1 MRKFVLIL
9 LSCCCLTTAMGQQSN
24 RNNETKGFTSW
35 LPALAA
41 DDALLLG
48 NGTMGAMVYGQPFNE
63 TIILNHADLYLP
75 LNIPQKPI
83 EQEKV
88 LDEVRGALLK
98 GNGSEAEKIP
108 LELCNQAGFYGKI
121 ATDPYIPAFDVKI
134 KTTPVD
140 NVSDYERGVDFEK
153 GVAYV
158 RWNQGSNVIERS
170 QFISRADS
178 VMVIRVKSKAP
189 INISF
194 SFSRRDVPWNQ
205 WEYINKYIKKTEYY
219 ANGSNLYYKSEF
231 NYQWEGN
238 IAGFEGVGKVIPQN
252 GVTKTEGNAVTVN
265 NTTEVMLIVKIET
278 YKTGHSL
285 KEDEVMA
292 RLQKKERG
300 YDQLLEAHV
309 KVHSEL
315 FNRVQINLG
324 GNSKDAKLDAEIM
337 MLNAKDKFS
346 PAFVE
351 KQFYAA
357 RYNILSATGKNPPN
371 LQGIWGSSWTPA
383 WQSDYT
389 HDGNLPVAVSSYLCA
404 NMPELMNSY
413 FDYHDAR
420 LDDYRTNAKNLFGC
434 RGIMVP
440 SHSSSHGLN
449 QNYGPVW
456 CLNFWTGGAA
466 WAAHFYY
473 DYWLYTNDVD
483 FLKKRAYPFMKE
495 AALFYE
501 DFLSVGADGKYVFNP
516 SYSPENN
523 PANHR
528 SQAVINATMD
538 VMLAKELLRNLVS
551 AGKSLN
557 ESKGQLQEWQDM
569 MAKMPEYEVDSTG
582 CLREWL
588 WPGYEENHHHRH
600 VSHLYGMYDIIDPDL
615 KADTVLWNGV
625 RRAVEERMK
634 VRRNDRGGIMVFGLV
649 QMAWVAENLG
659 DAELAQDIISWLS
672 AQYWSNSL
680 ATFHDPNGLFNMD
693 LSGGFQSV
701 IIRALIYSEP
711 GYIAL
716 LPAKPPV
723 WEQGSIAGV
732 LARNQVEVKKLAWS
746 KEKISLELASPV
758 KQRITLKLPGNAIN
772 IRVDG
777 NKGKII
783 SYNKSEKTAL
793 VDIKS
798 GQLAC
803 FEIELS
809 N

>member
-1 MRKFVLIL
+1 MRRLVLIL
-9 LSCCCLTTAMGQQSN
+9 LSCCYIATAMGQQSN
-24 RNNETKGFTSW
+24 RNNDTKGFASW
-35 LPALAA
+35 LPAQTS
-41 DDALLLG
+41 DNALLLG
-48 NGTMGAMVYGQPFNE
+48 NGTMGAMVYGLPYNE

-75 LNIPQKPI
+75 LNIPQKPV

-88 LDEVRGALLK
+88 LDEVRGALLR
-98 GNGSEAEKIP
+98 GNGSEAEKFP

-121 ATDPYIPAFDVKI
+121 ATDPFIPAFDVKI

-194 SFSRRDVPWNQ
+194 SFSRRDVAWNQ

-219 ANGSNLYYKSEF
+219 ANGNNLYYKSEF
-231 NYQWEGN
+231 SYQWEGN

-265 NTTEVMLIVKIET
+265 NTTDVMLIVKIET
-278 YKTGHSL
+278 YKTGHPF
-285 KEDEVMA
+285 KEDEVKA
-292 RLQKKERG
+292 KLQKMERS
-300 YDQLLEAHV
+300 YDQALAAHV

-324 GNSKDAKLDAEIM
+324 GSLKDANMDAEVM

-371 LQGIWGSSWTPA
+371 LQGIWGSLWTPA

-434 RGIMVP
+434 RGLMVP

-473 DYWLYTNDVD
+473 DYWLYTSDMD
-483 FLKKRAYPFMKE
+483 FLRKRAYPFMKD

-501 DFLSVGADGKYVFNP
+501 DFLSIGVDGKYVFNP

-523 PANHR
+523 PTNHS

-538 VMLAKELLRNLVS
+538 VMLAKELLRNLLSV
-551 AGKSLN
+551 GKSLN
-557 ESKGQLQEWQDM
+557 ESKGQLREWNDM
-569 MAKMPEYEVDSTG
+569 LAKMPEYEVDSTG

-649 QMAWVAENLG
+649 QLAWVAENLG
-659 DAELAQDIISWLS
+659 DAELVQDIISWLS

-711 GYIAL
+711 GYISL

-723 WEQGSIAGV
+723 WEHGSVAGV
-732 LARNQVEVKKLAWS
+732 LARNQVKVEKMAWS
-746 KEKISLELASPV
+746 QRKVELELASPI
-758 KQRITLKLPGNAIN
+758 KQQITLRLPDNAIN
-772 IRVDG
+772 IMVDG
-777 NKGKII
+777 NMGKII
-783 SYNKSEKTAL
+783 SYNKREKTAL
-793 VDIKS
+793 IDIKS
-798 GQLAC
+798 GQLAN
-803 FEIELS
+803 FVIELG

>member
-1 MRKFVLIL
+1 MRKLVLIFF
-9 LSCCCLTTAMGQQSN
+9 SCCYITAALGQQSN
-24 RNNETKGFTSW
+24 RNSETKGFTSW
-35 LPALAA
+35 LPAQTA

-48 NGTMGAMVYGQPFNE
+48 NGTMGAMVYGQPYNE

-83 EQEKV
+83 EQAKV
-88 LDEVRGALLK
+88 LDEVNGALFK
-98 GNGSEAEKIP
+98 GEGTEAENIA
-108 LELCNQAGFYGKI
+108 LELCKQAGFNGKI
-121 ATDPYIPAFDVKI
+121 PTDPYIPAFDVEI

-140 NVSDYERGVDFEK
+140 NVTDYKRGVDFEK

-158 RWNQGSNVIERS
+158 RWKQGGNVIERS

-178 VMVIRVKSKAP
+178 VMVIRVKAKAP

-194 SFSRRDVPWNQ
+194 SFNRRDVPWDK
-205 WEYINKYIKKTEYY
+205 WEYINKYIKKAEYY
-219 ANGSNLYYKSEF
+219 ANGNNLHYKSEF

-252 GVTKTEGNAVTVN
+252 GVTTAEGNAITVN
-265 NTTEVMLIVKIET
+265 NTTDVMLIVKIET
-278 YKTGHSL
+278 YKTARPF
-285 KEDEVMA
+285 KADEVMA
-292 RLQKKERG
+292 KLQNVERS
-300 YDQLLEAHV
+300 YDQLLAAHV

-315 FNRVQINLG
+315 FNRVQVNLG
-324 GNSKDAKLDAEIM
+324 GSSKDAKMDAEVM

-371 LQGIWGSSWTPA
+371 LQGIWGSSWTPP

-420 LDDYRTNAKNLFGC
+420 IEDYRINAKNLYGC

-456 CLNFWTGGAA
+456 CLNYWTGGAA

-473 DYWLYTNDVD
+473 DYWLYTNDKE
-483 FLKKRAYPFMKE
+483 FLRKRAYPFMKE
-495 AALFYE
+495 AALFYK
-501 DFLSVGADGKYVFNP
+501 DFLSIGADGKYVFSP

-538 VMLAKELLRNLVS
+538 VMLAKELLRNLLSV
-551 AGKSLN
+551 GKSLK
-557 ESKGQLQEWQDM
+557 ESKGQLQKWNDM
-569 MAKMPEYEVDSTG
+569 LAKMPEYEVDSTG

-625 RRAVEERMK
+625 RKAVEERMK

-711 GYIAL
+711 GYISL

-723 WEQGSIAGV
+723 WEQGAVSGV
-732 LARNQVEVKKLAWS
+732 LARNQVEVEKMTWS
-746 KEKISLELASPV
+746 QEKVVLELVSPI
-758 KQRITLKLPGNAIN
+758 KQRIILRLPDNAVN
-772 IRVDG
+772 ILVDG
-777 NKGKII
+777 NSGKIV
-783 SYNKSEKTAL
+783 SYNKREKTAL
-793 VDIKS
+793 IDIKS
-798 GQLAC
+798 DRLSR
-803 FEIELS
+803 FEIELG